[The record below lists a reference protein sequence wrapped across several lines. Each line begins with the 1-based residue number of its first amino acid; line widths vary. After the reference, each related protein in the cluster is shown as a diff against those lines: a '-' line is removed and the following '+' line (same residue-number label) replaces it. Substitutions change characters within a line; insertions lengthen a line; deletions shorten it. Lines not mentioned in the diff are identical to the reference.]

1 MKLEPLTEAHL
12 DAAAEMW
19 CRGWHDGHAD
29 VVPEGLTRLRTL
41 ENFRERLVAHR
52 AATTLAIADGA
63 VRGLF
68 MLEGN
73 ELEQFYVH
81 PDARGTGLAQWL
93 MPQAEAAL
101 RGAGHDRVWL
111 ACSVGNAR
119 AARFYEKAG
128 WSFVRI
134 ETFEAETSA
143 GPFPLDI
150 WRYEKDLS

>member
-1 MKLEPLTEAHL
+1 MKLEPLTEAQL
-12 DAAAEMW
+12 DAAAQMW
-19 CRGWHDGHAD
+19 CQGWHDGHAG

-41 ENFRERLVAHR
+41 ENFRDRLWAHR
-52 AATTLAIADGA
+52 AHTTLAIEAGA

-81 PDARGTGLAQWL
+81 PDARGSGLARWL
-93 MPQAEAAL
+93 MDAAEEAL
-101 RGAGHDRVWL
+101 RAAGHRAVWL

-119 AARFYEKAG
+119 AARFYEKVG
-128 WSFVRI
+128 WTYTRTEV
-134 ETFEAETSA
+134 FEAETSA

-150 WRYEKDLS
+150 WRYEKTL